1 MERVQY
7 IERPVTIISNR
18 APYQPKRRF
27 GRISYEKT
35 VSGVISILDEIMCHA
50 GGTWIAWGEG
60 AEVPQ
65 NLKFPLD
72 DPKYYLRLIQLT
84 GLEIRHY
91 YEGFSNRVLWP
102 LSHYFL
108 NRCHFRSEYWEAY
121 QEVNKKF
128 AQVYKEL
135 SEDRDIV
142 WIHDFH
148 LSLLPSLL
156 REEEQR
162 LSIGFFWHIPFP
174 VCPVFRILPWRKEIL
189 RGLLGSDLIGFQ
201 VPLHAENFLQAV
213 EEVLKL
219 PVDRA
224 NGSISYDGRVVRV
237 GVFPIGIDFR
247 KWNGLASS
255 PTVKLKA
262 QQIREEIGA
271 EHLVLGVDRLDY
283 TKGIRERLLA
293 YERFLEKNP
302 EFHGR
307 ICLVQIVI
315 PSRTQV
321 EEYRVLRRE
330 IDEIIGRIAGRFST
344 KEWVPLRY
352 LYKGFPLEEMVAYYL
367 AADMALITALR
378 EGMNLVAQ
386 EYVASARDD
395 GCLILSEFAG
405 VAGIL
410 TDGIIVNPYDIEDLS
425 DAIRDSLSMQQAE
438 KRSRMER
445 LRQAV
450 RQNDVHWWYQSFL
463 DSLGQV
469 RGGNHSAVEVGRK

>member
-1 MERVQY
+1 M
-7 IERPVTIISNR
+7 
-18 APYQPKRRF
+18 
-27 GRISYEKT
+27 
-35 VSGVISILDEIMCHA
+35 
-50 GGTWIAWGEG
+50 
-60 AEVPQ
+60 
-65 NLKFPLD
+65 
-72 DPKYYLRLIQLT
+72 
-84 GLEIRHY
+84 
-91 YEGFSNRVLWP
+91 
-102 LSHYFL
+102 
-108 NRCHFRSEYWEAY
+108 
-121 QEVNKKF
+121 
-128 AQVYKEL
+128 
-135 SEDRDIV
+135 
-142 WIHDFH
+142 
-148 LSLLPSLL
+148 
-156 REEEQR
+156 
-162 LSIGFFWHIPFP
+162 
-174 VCPVFRILPWRKEIL
+174 
-189 RGLLGSDLIGFQ
+189 
-201 VPLHAENFLQAV
+201 
-213 EEVLKL
+213 
-219 PVDRA
+219 
-224 NGSISYDGRVVRV
+224 
-237 GVFPIGIDFR
+237 
-247 KWNGLASS
+247 
-255 PTVKLKA
+255 
-262 QQIREEIGA
+262 
-271 EHLVLGVDRLDY
+271 
-283 TKGIRERLLA
+283 A

-450 RQNDVHWWYQSFL
+450 RQNDVHWWCQSFL

-469 RGGNHSAVEVGRK
+469 KGENHSAVEVGRK